1 MLNLQPASLQAAPKN
16 YCLRTERPATSP
28 QSAAAVVEAWL
39 SDALVSLPFD
49 QDPGTAERF
58 TELWAKAF
66 KEVWRLMC
74 HHAEP
79 RMVSRLCALRLQD
92 LMWV

>member
-1 MLNLQPASLQAAPKN
+1 MSLSNASDFKRVCVKVLNLQPASLQAAPKDH
-16 YCLRTERPATSP
+16 CLRTERPATSP
-28 QSAAAVVEAWL
+28 QPAAAIVEAWL

-66 KEVWRLMC
+66 KEVRRLIC
-74 HHAEP
+74 HP
-79 RMVSRLCALRLQD
+79 
-92 LMWV
+92 